1 MDYWTSKIV
10 IYKNY
15 FMPPKIYWTQKYQ
28 RCQKPS
34 DKKKSL
40 KCLAMLAQIVI
51 SNLRKTFMKSFFVL
65 ERFVLMQI
73 INSCIIYFVFFE
85 KNKFFMSNEWM
96 P

>member
-1 MDYWTSKIV
+1 MGD
-10 IYKNY
+10 
-15 FMPPKIYWTQKYQ
+15 
-28 RCQKPS
+28 
-34 DKKKSL
+34 
-40 KCLAMLAQIVI
+40 QIVI

-65 ERFVLMQI
+65 KRFVLMEI